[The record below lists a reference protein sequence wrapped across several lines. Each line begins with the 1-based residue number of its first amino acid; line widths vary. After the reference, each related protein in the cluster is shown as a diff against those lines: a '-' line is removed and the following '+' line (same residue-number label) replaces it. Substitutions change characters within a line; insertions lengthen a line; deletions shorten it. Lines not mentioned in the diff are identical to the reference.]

1 MISALWMFQPIIC
14 MEIEGQRRKETIIV

>member
-1 MISALWMFQPIIC
+1 MFQPIIC